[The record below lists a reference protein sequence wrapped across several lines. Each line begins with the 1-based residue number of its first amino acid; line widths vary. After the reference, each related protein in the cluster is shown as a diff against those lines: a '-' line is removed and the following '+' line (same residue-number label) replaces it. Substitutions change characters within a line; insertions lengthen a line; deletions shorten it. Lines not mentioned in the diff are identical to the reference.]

1 MVLEIAVVS
10 EPLGAD
16 FALDDEA
23 ALGPAVP
30 RLELDDV
37 DGLKHLHL
45 LVAAGRIRI
54 IENENFFFI
63 ATRPYA
69 SHK

>member
-1 MVLEIAVVS
+1 MVLVIAVVS

-37 DGLKHLHL
+37 DGLKHLLL
-45 LVAAGRIRI
+45 LVAADRKEMI
-54 IENENFFFI
+54 
-63 ATRPYA
+63 
-69 SHK
+69 

>member
-37 DGLKHLHL
+37 DGLKHLLL
-45 LVAAGRIRI
+45 LVAADRKEMI
-54 IENENFFFI
+54 
-63 ATRPYA
+63 
-69 SHK
+69 